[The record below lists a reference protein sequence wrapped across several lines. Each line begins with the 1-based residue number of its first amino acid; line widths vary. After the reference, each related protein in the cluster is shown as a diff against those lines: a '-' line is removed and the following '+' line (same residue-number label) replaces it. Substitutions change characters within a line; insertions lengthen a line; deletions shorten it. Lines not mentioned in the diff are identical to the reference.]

1 MLRTGKDYKRVGLD
15 RVKYKIRLR
24 YGLSVTDKVLGCT
37 KVGKCFMKSE
47 SEVQKVKV
55 TFYFFELGKF
65 CDDARL
71 QLLKK
76 ESQKLKLSS
85 SDRPERE
92 KGRKKV
98 FFFWNEQF
106 FL

>member
-1 MLRTGKDYKRVGLD
+1 M
-15 RVKYKIRLR
+15 IRLR

-85 SDRPERE
+85 SGRPEKRE
-92 KGRKKV
+92 RKK
-98 FFFWNEQF
+98 ESC
-106 FL
+106 FLE